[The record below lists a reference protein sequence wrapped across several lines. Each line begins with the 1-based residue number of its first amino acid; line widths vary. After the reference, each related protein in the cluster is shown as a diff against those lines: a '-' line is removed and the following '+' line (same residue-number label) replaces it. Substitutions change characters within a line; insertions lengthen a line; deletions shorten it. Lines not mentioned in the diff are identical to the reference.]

1 MRFSLK
7 QILIAMVDCVVI
19 LVGVKGLWWCLDNII
34 IVESLDGTTDAK
46 K

>member
-7 QILIAMVDCVVI
+7 QILIAMAVCAVI
-19 LVGVKGLWWCLDNII
+19 LVGVKGLLWCIDHIAM
-34 IVESLDGTTDAK
+34 VKSLDRTTDEK